1 MEMDKMDNE
10 TLTFEDIKR
19 IFREMQI
26 EELNDVVIEGDLE
39 IEVKPSSSGVTPEIL
54 RSVAVAN
61 ESRQLLQHF
70 TNLLQV

>member
-1 MEMDKMDNE
+1 MDNE

-26 EELNDVVIEGDLE
+26 EELNDVTIEGDLE
-39 IEVKPSSSGVTPEIL
+39 IEVKPSASGVTPEIL